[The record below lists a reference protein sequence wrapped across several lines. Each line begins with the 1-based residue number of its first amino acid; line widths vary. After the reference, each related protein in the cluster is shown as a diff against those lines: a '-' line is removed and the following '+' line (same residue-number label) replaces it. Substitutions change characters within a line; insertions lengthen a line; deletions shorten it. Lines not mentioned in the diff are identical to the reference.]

1 GAGREKMT
9 MQAEGDVQVMIARRQ
24 FLTAAAA
31 APALAA
37 FPARAADDHAR
48 PFDAPYAPVLSQPS
62 REIRTVVG
70 LRPYR
75 RSGFVVKRE
84 KFGRRNVIHN
94 YGHGGCGVT
103 LSWGC
108 AQLAVEL
115 AEGIDENE
123 ATVIGAGVIGLTT
136 ALLLLRRGYKVSVYG
151 AALPPYTTSNIAG
164 AYWHPTTLFSGL
176 SAVTDDFLAQFRRSA
191 RIAQRAFQHLAN
203 DPTYGVYYMRFLA
216 LRDDP
221 PERER
226 TPAVEGDE
234 LYAGHAVETD
244 PEKYFGFGYVER
256 HHAIMI
262 DPDIYLRALMRDVE
276 NAGGRII
283 QKSFETA
290 DEIFDMKPKL
300 VFNCAGLGARTLFGD
315 EELGPARGQLTM
327 LLPQPEVDYGYTYG
341 TPEGY
346 LYMFPRK
353 GAILLGGTVDH
364 GEWSLEPSQTER
376 IRMLGGHAVL
386 AQRIAESQ
394 KA

>member
-1 GAGREKMT
+1 
-9 MQAEGDVQVMIARRQ
+9 MIARRQ

-37 FPARAADDHAR
+37 FPARAADDSAR
-48 PFDAPYAPVLSQPS
+48 PFDAPYAPVLSAPS

-84 KFGRRNVIHN
+84 KFGRRTVIHN

-123 ATVIGAGVIGLTT
+123 AAVIGAGVNGLTT

-151 AALPPYTTSNIAG
+151 ATLPPYTTSNIAG
-164 AYWHPTTLFSGL
+164 AYWHPTTLFSGRD
-176 SAVTDDFLAQFRRSA
+176 AVSDEFIAQFKRSA
-191 RIAQRAFQHLAN
+191 WIAQRAFQHLAN
-203 DPTYGVYYMRFLA
+203 DPAYGVYYMRHLD
-216 LRDDP
+216 LRDEP
-221 PERER
+221 PVRER
-226 TPAVEGDE
+226 SPSLEGDE
-234 LYAGHAVETD
+234 LYAGLTAETD
-244 PEKYFGFGYVER
+244 PARYFGYAYAVR

-276 NAGGRII
+276 NAGGRIA
-283 QKSFETA
+283 QKSFETT
-290 DEIFDMKPKL
+290 DDMFDLKPKL
-300 VFNCAGLGARTLFGD
+300 IFNCTGLGARALFGD

-327 LLPQPEVDYGYTYG
+327 LLPQPEVDYGYVTG
-341 TPEGY
+341 TPDGY

-353 GAILLGGTVDH
+353 GAILLGGTVEH
-364 GEWSLEPSQTER
+364 GEWSLEPSETER
-376 IRMLGGHAVL
+376 LRMLSGHAMI
-386 AQRIAESQ
+386 AQRIAG
-394 KA
+394 AR